1 MIRVIIDS
9 ATDINQ
15 QIIDLYGDKFDF
27 IPLSVIMDGKSYTDR
42 VDVTLQEVHNYMKDG
57 NMPKTSQISPQA
69 AIDKF
74 TEIAE
79 AGDDAIYISLSSAL
93 SGPYQVGMNALREV
107 QEEYPDFKGA
117 IIDSKSAAGLLTI
130 LYVQAQELIKAD
142 VPFDEIVELL
152 NKQAEHG
159 VTFLCVDDLN
169 WLAKGGRLPKA
180 IGTIGSMLKVKPFLS
195 LDDNGEIIKEALV
208 RGKDRVYTKMIE
220 KSIDLLQ
227 QTSEQIV
234 VVSHVGRVEIA
245 EKIKASIKEAVNAT
259 ILITEIS
266 PVTAAHIGIGG
277 AGVFFLNHVPNEYRI
292 PNALKH

>member
-9 ATDINQ
+9 GTDINQ
-15 QIIDLYGDKFDF
+15 QIVDLYGSDFDF
-27 IPLSVIMDGKSYTDR
+27 IPLSVIMEGKSYTDR
-42 VDVTLQEVHNYMKDG
+42 VDVTLQEVHNYMKAG

-79 AGDDAIYISLSSAL
+79 AGDDAIYISLSSSL
-93 SGPYQVGMNALREV
+93 SGTYQVGMNALREV
-107 QEEYPDFKGA
+107 QADYPDFKGA
-117 IIDSKSAAGLLTI
+117 VVDSKSAAGLLTI
-130 LYVQAQELIKAD
+130 LYIQAQELIKAG
-142 VPFDEIVELL
+142 VPFDEIVQQL
-152 NKQAEHG
+152 NWHAEHN

-180 IGTIGSMLKVKPFLS
+180 IGAIGSMLKVKPFLS

-245 EKIKASIKEAVNAT
+245 EKIKMSIQEV
-259 ILITEIS
+259 IDVPIIITEIS
-266 PVTAAHIGIGG
+266 PVIAAHIGIGG
-277 AGVFFLNHVPNEYRI
+277 AGVFFIDDVPDRYII
-292 PNALKH
+292 PADLKS

>member
-9 ATDINQ
+9 GTDINQ
-15 QIIDLYGDKFDF
+15 QIVDLYGSDFDF
-27 IPLSVIMDGKSYTDR
+27 IPLSVIMEGKSYTDR
-42 VDVTLQEVHNYMKDG
+42 VDVTLQEVHNYMKAG

-79 AGDDAIYISLSSAL
+79 AGDDAIYISLSSSL
-93 SGPYQVGMNALREV
+93 SGTYQVGMNALREV
-107 QEEYPDFKGA
+107 QADYPDFKGA
-117 IIDSKSAAGLLTI
+117 VVDSKSAAGLLTI
-130 LYVQAQELIKAD
+130 LYIQAQELIKAG
-142 VPFDEIVELL
+142 VPFDEIVQQL
-152 NKQAEHG
+152 NWHAEHG

-180 IGTIGSMLKVKPFLS
+180 IGAIGSMLKVKPFLS

-220 KSIDLLQ
+220 KSMDLLQ
-227 QTSEQIV
+227 RFSEQVV

-245 EKIKASIKEAVNAT
+245 EKIKMSIQEV
-259 ILITEIS
+259 IDVPIIITEIS

-277 AGVFFLNHVPNEYRI
+277 AGVFFIDDVPDRYII
-292 PNALKH
+292 PADLKS